1 MWATMTD
8 QSLDLTEV
16 TVEFD
21 EEVLEQVD
29 ELAFR
34 DHREH
39 REAAV
44 RELLDQW
51 LKAHAAER
59 GSGETE

>member
-1 MWATMTD
+1 MTD
-8 QSLDLTEV
+8 RSPDMTEV

-21 EEVLEQVD
+21 EAVLEQVD

-51 LKAHAAER
+51 LKARAAE
-59 GSGETE
+59 GEL

>member
-1 MWATMTD
+1 MTD
-8 QSLDLTEV
+8 RSPELTEV

-21 EEVLEQVD
+21 EAVLEEVD

-34 DHREH
+34 NHREN

-44 RELLDQW
+44 RELLDRW
-51 LKAHAAER
+51 LKTRAED
-59 GSGETE
+59 GDGTE